1 MKLWPFRQVSFE
13 TSLSPVD
20 ALARL
25 HADIGAPR
33 NEFMLGPL
41 NSTVGSNCE
50 RRPFYGL
57 PLPDGALVSNN
68 LNSEPGELRRH
79 NSFQA
84 RTRVRI
90 TSSPIGSR
98 VDAAMR
104 LRRFIEALVLLWCI
118 VAVLGAVLIALGTL
132 TGEASVWAVLAG
144 PGLLLAFMWLLTSFA
159 FSEDAE
165 TMERMLRITLE
176 RG

>member
-118 VAVLGAVLIALGTL
+118 VAVLGA
-132 TGEASVWAVLAG
+132 G